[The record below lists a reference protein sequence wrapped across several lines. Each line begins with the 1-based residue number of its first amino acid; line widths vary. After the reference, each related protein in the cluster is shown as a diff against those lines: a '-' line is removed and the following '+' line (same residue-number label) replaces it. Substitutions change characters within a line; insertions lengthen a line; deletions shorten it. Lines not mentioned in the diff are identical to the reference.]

1 MAKARPGLSGLCSR
15 ALGCDGVHG
24 GDKQPPKSR
33 VDRGI
38 QNCDLTISLVPTKGY
53 HCLYVLPVCSIPK
66 LQLYF
71 LGATL
76 RIL

>member
-15 ALGCDGVHG
+15 ALGGDGVHG

-38 QNCDLTISLVPTKGY
+38 RTCDLTISLVPTKGY
-53 HCLYVLPVCSIPK
+53 HCLYVHVTAPNCNCIFWE
-66 LQLYF
+66 QL
-71 LGATL
+71 
-76 RIL
+76 